1 MITLY
6 GFGPVFGLPDAS
18 PFVVKAMTLLRISGL
33 PFTVDTQGYAKAPKG
48 KLPYLRD
55 GDRVVAD
62 STFIRWHLEQQRGI
76 DFDRHLSAERRGF
89 CWAVE
94 RMLENHTYWA
104 AAYERWM
111 VDANLRTYITQLPFV
126 PKLARNALGAAVGK
140 ARVARQ
146 LNAHGIG
153 RHTRDEIHRR
163 VAPDFAAVAALLGE
177 HDYVGGAK
185 PCGADATVFAFVDGG
200 LCDAFESPM
209 RQMILAHPTLPRYVA
224 RMRER
229 YYPELSA
236 NSQKES

>member
-1 MITLY
+1 MNPLTLH

-18 PFVVKAMTLLRISGL
+18 PFVVKAMTLLKIAGL

-55 GDRVVAD
+55 GEQVVAD
-62 STFIRWHLEQQRGI
+62 STFIRWHLEHTRGI
-76 DFDRHLSAERRGF
+76 DFDRHMSAERRGF

-111 VDANLRTYITQLPFV
+111 VDANLRIYIAELPFV
-126 PKLARNALGAAVGK
+126 PSWARNALGAAVAK
-140 ARVARQ
+140 ARVGKQ
-146 LNAHGIG
+146 LHAHGLG
-153 RHTRDEIHRR
+153 RHSRAEIHRL

-177 HDYVGGAK
+177 RDFVGGAE
-185 PCGADATVFAFVDGG
+185 PCGADATVFAFLASA
-200 LCDAFESPM
+200 LCPAFESPL
-209 RQMILAHPTLPRYVA
+209 RQMVLDHPTLPRYVA

-229 YYPELSA
+229 FYPESDGR
-236 NSQKES
+236 S